1 MNNLPK
7 IICVGQPKTGTK
19 TLAEIFTL
27 LGIKVSS
34 NPNIYKINNIE
45 YSEVNSIPID
55 TNNFFNNI
63 SYLQKNLEI
72 FDFFHD
78 IPYSFNYELIDKQYP
93 DSKFILTIRDEND
106 WFKSLINYQHI
117 PNMSSCY
124 LLNVMYHHEIILNEH
139 KEDVIDLYQKYNN
152 DVITYFKNTPE
163 KLLII
168 NLCDKNKNK
177 NETDIIQKI
186 CQFTNLKTPN
196 NFVLPHVNSQTYP

>member
-1 MNNLPK
+1 
-7 IICVGQPKTGTK
+7 
-19 TLAEIFTL
+19 
-27 LGIKVSS
+27 
-34 NPNIYKINNIE
+34 
-45 YSEVNSIPID
+45 
-55 TNNFFNNI
+55 
-63 SYLQKNLEI
+63 
-72 FDFFHD
+72 
-78 IPYSFNYELIDKQYP
+78 
-93 DSKFILTIRDEND
+93 
-106 WFKSLINYQHI
+106 
-117 PNMSSCY
+117 
-124 LLNVMYHHEIILNEH
+124 MYHHEIILNEH